1 LEANLCLVNYF
12 SAVY

>member
-1 LEANLCLVNYF
+1 LEANLCLANHF